1 MPHPS
6 NGDEDEDL
14 HHQENKRCRANR
26 AARRAFGS
34 AVQVGALPCPRP
46 AVHDTVPLN
55 RLVGEVEDFVAECDA
70 EDAKAQ
76 HDKNET
82 EQNGM
87 VELLRP
93 EIVDVQ
99 GKQREYKRIE
109 QAKCFVGK
117 RVVAVTLR
125 IGHEDQDERDD
136 RCQEK
141 RVHPHEQ
148 SREALLSLE
157 KNEKARSEQKTHD
170 ADDTEQQYVVSH
182 DIEHIADE
190 SCERP
195 VHGKMTGRQ
204 EFEVFLSSYDNATDW
219 EGVSCS

>member
-1 MPHPS
+1 MPSPHCTR
-6 NGDEDEDL
+6 
-14 HHQENKRCRANR
+14 H
-26 AARRAFGS
+26 
-34 AVQVGALPCPRP
+34 
-46 AVHDTVPLN
+46 VPLN

-117 RVVAVTLR
+117 RVVAVTFCGLATKTKTSVM
-125 IGHEDQDERDD
+125 IGAGKNAYTPRTVAGGAPFAREE
-136 RCQEK
+136 
-141 RVHPHEQ
+141 
-148 SREALLSLE
+148 REARSNRKHTTPTIPNSSMLSATIS
-157 KNEKARSEQKTHD
+157 NTSPMNRASARSM
-170 ADDTEQQYVVSH
+170 A
-182 DIEHIADE
+182 
-190 SCERP
+190 R
-195 VHGKMTGRQ
+195 
-204 EFEVFLSSYDNATDW
+204 
-219 EGVSCS
+219 

>member
-1 MPHPS
+1 MLR
-6 NGDEDEDL
+6 GEAG
-14 HHQENKRCRANR
+14 RC
-26 AARRAFGS
+26 
-34 AVQVGALPCPRP
+34 
-46 AVHDTVPLN
+46 D
-55 RLVGEVEDFVAECDA
+55 
-70 EDAKAQ
+70 
-76 HDKNET
+76 
-82 EQNGM
+82 
-87 VELLRP
+87 
-93 EIVDVQ
+93 
-99 GKQREYKRIE
+99 
-109 QAKCFVGK
+109 
-117 RVVAVTLR
+117 LR

-136 RCQEK
+136 RCQDK
-141 RVHPHEQ
+141 RTPTRTVA
-148 SREALLSLE
+148 EALLSLE